1 MSTRRYDIIILRDER
16 KHLSLDQVASHTG
29 LHPDLI
35 ELYVECG
42 LVEPSEWKSARPLFD
57 VSVISRLRVIE
68 RLRSDL
74 SINMAGVAVILEMVE
89 RLRALQSEN
98 DLLRSRL

>member
-1 MSTRRYDIIILRDER
+1 MRRRRYDIVILRDER
-16 KHLSLDQVASHTG
+16 RPIDLDAVAKQAG
-29 LHPDLI
+29 LHPALVARYAEAGLI
-35 ELYVECG
+35 EPVAWEGTNLM
-42 LVEPSEWKSARPLFD
+42 FD
-57 VSVISRLRVIE
+57 PSVIPRLRVIE

-74 SINMAGVAVILEMVE
+74 CINLSGVAVILDMVE